1 MSKIVAISAGL
12 SEPSSTRLLL
22 DKLAGDVT
30 GRLKEEG
37 HDVEV
42 ETVELRDLAQ
52 SITNNF
58 IVGYA
63 DPDLQQVLDTIASAD
78 GLIAAT
84 PIFKASYNGL
94 FKMFMDVV
102 DSKALIGK
110 PVLLAATGGTPRHSL
125 AIESAMRP
133 LFAYM
138 QAITAPTGVY
148 ASAED
153 WGESDETGLQARIAR
168 AGREFAGLLTG
179 GGVRRAQPS
188 DREVADATALK
199 LMELS

>member
-1 MSKIVAISAGL
+1 MTKIVAISAGL

-22 DKLAGDVT
+22 DKLADDAA
-30 GRLKEEG
+30 GRLRAEG
-37 HDVEV
+37 GEVEV
-42 ETVELRDLAQ
+42 RTVELRELAQ

-58 IVGYA
+58 VAGYA
-63 DPDLQQVLDTIASAD
+63 DPELQSVLDDVGAAD
-78 GLIAAT
+78 GLIVAS
-84 PIFKASYNGL
+84 PIFKASYSGL

-133 LFAYM
+133 LLSYM
-138 QAITAPTGVY
+138 QAFAVPTGVY

-153 WGESDETGLQARIAR
+153 WGQSEENGLSGRIAR
-168 AGREFAGLLTG
+168 AGREFAGLLGGTG
-179 GGVRRAQPS
+179 LGRQQQS
-188 DREVADATALK
+188 DREIADETALK